1 MFIYR
6 YTYIYIYVFCFVN
19 SYYVIVL
26 KISQVLWGAFLYPIL
41 IHPQSEVPISCW
53 SGHLLDCGFHG
64 GDEHLAI
71 HELWTVVKRKVP
83 RYTKVYV
90 TWGFFNWIPKT
101 VAFNTKMV
109 DFWMIWGTPHDWRQ
123 LQIVKWSI
131 LVVEAIPEEQMLWC
145 RRWDLAREN
154 SQVSHGLS
162 IFEKDITC
170 KICSMFFFSSHV
182 WEARG

>member
-1 MFIYR
+1 M
-6 YTYIYIYVFCFVN
+6 
-19 SYYVIVL
+19 L

-131 LVVEAIPEEQMLWC
+131 LVVEAIPGRADALMPEVRPGKGKLPGFSWFIHFWKGHHLQNL
-145 RRWDLAREN
+145 LH
-154 SQVSHGLS
+154 V
-162 IFEKDITC
+162 
-170 KICSMFFFSSHV
+170 FFSSHV